1 MVSNDVVMQ
10 TVKRMIS
17 SGVDDNTVRVTL
29 RGIGLSD
36 PEIDNI
42 MAEAKGI
49 TPKEEKTIRKS
60 PQESIPEYHES
71 KEADSEENADEDL
84 DEDDSESDEEY
95 AEDLEETPEA
105 MRKRLDQV
113 SQEQSAQHTTTHNI
127 LDEHADK
134 LGDVHQSINDLHD
147 KFDSSPKLSSESIA
161 KLNAL
166 DKRISGL
173 EKEVAETKANTIALQ
188 ELLKK
193 ILEANRKMISL
204 LEKKK

>member
-36 PEIDNI
+36 AEIDNI
-42 MAEAKGI
+42 MAQAKGI
-49 TPKEEKTIRKS
+49 TPKEEKEVRKS
-60 PQESIPEYHES
+60 PADSIPEYS
-71 KEADSEENADEDL
+71 KNKENDSEEGADEDL
-84 DEDDSESDEEY
+84 EEDDSDSDDEY

-105 MRKRLDQV
+105 MGKRLDQV
-113 SQEQSAQHTTTHNI
+113 SQEQSAQHTTTHDI
-127 LDEHADK
+127 LEEHGDK
-134 LGDVHQSINDLHD
+134 LGDVHKSINELHD
-147 KFDSSPKLSSESIA
+147 KFDSSPKLSSESIG

-166 DKRISGL
+166 DKRISWL

-188 ELLKK
+188 ELLQK
-193 ILEANRKMISL
+193 ILETNRKTL
-204 LEKKK
+204 LE